1 MAEVRQI
8 PADEYESMKKSY
20 GLSDEQM
27 RSVIGVEPILTKWAE
42 GYGIA
47 RPKENEEDKI
57 KERHNQIVA
66 EIKNKLKN
74 NEAKES
80 VAAQTP
86 ENLSPSIEEK
96 VEQPAQSFDM
106 PTNDPV
112 ATEETT
118 PSFEMPDIETP
129 SFSMPENTD
138 IPSFSMPQEEDKK
151 EKEKEKETEDDSVPS
166 FSIPEFSNPAFEPIA
181 EEETPEFSAQQPNEN
196 DDVPT
201 FEMNFDTPSFEE
213 TSTVEFAQETSP
225 SVETSSESNDAT
237 PTFTPAPESTV
248 IAEETLANEFIEQ
261 SENGKNLSLDE
272 MFEMGQKKL
281 LELMQADNEL
291 AKTSDFTR

>member
-1 MAEVRQI
+1 MAEVRQV

-47 RPKENEEDKI
+47 RSKENEEDKI

-66 EIKNKLKN
+66 EIKNKL
-74 NEAKES
+74 AKES

-151 EKEKEKETEDDSVPS
+151 ETEDDSVPS

-181 EEETPEFSAQQPNEN
+181 EEETPEFSTQQPNEN

-201 FEMNFDTPSFEE
+201 F
-213 TSTVEFAQETSP
+213 
-225 SVETSSESNDAT
+225 
-237 PTFTPAPESTV
+237 
-248 IAEETLANEFIEQ
+248 
-261 SENGKNLSLDE
+261 
-272 MFEMGQKKL
+272 
-281 LELMQADNEL
+281 
-291 AKTSDFTR
+291 